1 MAPQYVDSST
11 AVMEP
16 LADLLPVGPP
26 QFEGGGPT
34 VCVRNTFL
42 DIDER
47 LPGELDLV
55 RAQTAPP
62 GGSRNGDRVEW
73 SSSDEDEENAEGSP
87 LPSQLPPPDE
97 NTEGALVRTV
107 TRDWYEIREDW
118 GGVHTSRS
126 APSSEWGMVPMVA
139 SPSIGTAAW
148 PQGAVELPLWREPLP
163 PPAKS
168 SWVPGDHQAPVSSE
182 LYTVS
187 AFAHAAPTR
196 PPMAI
201 SPAVAAVPPAA
212 STMAPAGASSIAPL
226 SSAIPAA
233 QPQTL
238 TGAFCVN
245 TGCFR
250 ALWWVDARKL
260 RGNDKQAVSPH
271 FEMSLGDS
279 LPSAAFKMMIYPKIM
294 NDQKG
299 GASFKK
305 AKGRGLVQI
314 KCEAELSEAI
324 ATFSFQ
330 ISIGVGENKQASRGP
345 KIHNFSA
352 SAVCGLE
359 KDEEEWDF
367 QTVVDPESM
376 TFVVCLEI
384 EPLADARMRQT

>member
-1 MAPQYVDSST
+1 
-11 AVMEP
+11 
-16 LADLLPVGPP
+16 
-26 QFEGGGPT
+26 
-34 VCVRNTFL
+34 
-42 DIDER
+42 
-47 LPGELDLV
+47 
-55 RAQTAPP
+55 
-62 GGSRNGDRVEW
+62 
-73 SSSDEDEENAEGSP
+73 
-87 LPSQLPPPDE
+87 
-97 NTEGALVRTV
+97 
-107 TRDWYEIREDW
+107 
-118 GGVHTSRS
+118 
-126 APSSEWGMVPMVA
+126 
-139 SPSIGTAAW
+139 
-148 PQGAVELPLWREPLP
+148 
-163 PPAKS
+163 
-168 SWVPGDHQAPVSSE
+168 
-182 LYTVS
+182 
-187 AFAHAAPTR
+187 
-196 PPMAI
+196 MAI